1 VERKAAQVKSRSPK
15 IPWRGLDKARAWVKL
30 RAAALNLD
38 RLGRLDL
45 LPA

>member
-1 VERKAAQVKSRSPK
+1 VERKAAQVKFRSPK